1 MYWTSLGLENVRK
14 YKIYTYFEKADNYQT
29 QKEKGVGNSGECL
42 ESEENGEQVVRVE
55 DEL

>member
-1 MYWTSLGLENVRK
+1 MCYRIFIFPLGQIKRMLEK
-14 YKIYTYFEKADNYQT
+14 EG
-29 QKEKGVGNSGECL
+29 EKGVGNSGECL